1 MTSGATALTR
11 RHDGLHPRAVD
22 ERPFDGLCSDVGPV
36 DAVLHCVV
44 VHHCHVVDVRH
55 GEGDDVVV
63 VGVVDVHAADLDLT
77 GVQEELAG
85 LCTE

>member
-1 MTSGATALTR
+1 MFFLSLTC

-22 ERPFDGLCSDVGPV
+22 ERPFNGLRSDVGPV
-36 DAVLHCVV
+36 DAVLYGVV
-44 VHHCHVVDVRH
+44 IQHRHVVDVGH

-63 VGVVDVHAADLDLT
+63 VGVVDVNAPDLDLT

-85 LCTE
+85 LCME